1 MKDIEFLGEVESD
14 EERQQDPQAEALAL
28 PESDDEYEEV
38 LVRRKKSIRSVS
50 TTNTKKKVTLKDTE
64 PRHEDKAPTK
74 STTNYKIVRGDEE
87 AVSGSETVSGTVS
100 DSDGELEK
108 PKPKAKQYKKAG
120 ENDGR
125 RKRERTPAQKAAW
138 EKALKKRAENR
149 KLRAEE
155 REESKK
161 KQIVKK
167 AVRIKKEQIIDEAL
181 ELSDDSSD
189 EDDVEEI
196 QRVKQYVNKKKA
208 KRVAKA
214 KVKANPV
221 TRQESIRHYDFV

>member
-1 MKDIEFLGEVESD
+1 MSEMKDIEFLGEVESD
-14 EERQQDPQAEALAL
+14 EERQQDPQAEASAL

-38 LVRRKKSIRSVS
+38 LVRRKKNV
-50 TTNTKKKVTLKDTE
+50 NTKKKVTLKDTE

-74 STTNYKIVRGDEE
+74 STANYKIVKADEE
-87 AVSGSETVSGTVS
+87 GETVSG
-100 DSDGELEK
+100 SDGELEK

-161 KQIVKK
+161 KKIVKK

-181 ELSDDSSD
+181 EVSDDSSD

-214 KVKANPV
+214 KAKANPV
-221 TRQESIRHYDFV
+221 TTVSGRQESIQRYDFV

>member
-14 EERQQDPQAEALAL
+14 ASQPEALAL
-28 PESDDEYEEV
+28 PEAESDNEYEEV
-38 LVRRKKSIRSVS
+38 LVRRKKSV
-50 TTNTKKKVTLKDTE
+50 TTKKKVTMKDTE

-87 AVSGSETVSGTVS
+87 GETVSGTVS
-100 DSDGELEK
+100 DSDGELET

-214 KVKANPV
+214 KAKANPV
-221 TRQESIRHYDFV
+221 TTVSGRQESIQRYDFV

>member
-14 EERQQDPQAEALAL
+14 ASQPEALAL
-28 PESDDEYEEV
+28 PEAESDNEYEEV
-38 LVRRKKSIRSVS
+38 LVRRKKSV
-50 TTNTKKKVTLKDTE
+50 TTKKKVTMKDTE

-87 AVSGSETVSGTVS
+87 GETVSGTVS
-100 DSDGELEK
+100 DSDGELET

>member
-14 EERQQDPQAEALAL
+14 ASQPEALAL
-28 PESDDEYEEV
+28 PEAESDNEYEEV
-38 LVRRKKSIRSVS
+38 LVRRKKSV
-50 TTNTKKKVTLKDTE
+50 TTKKKVTMKDTE

-167 AVRIKKEQIIDEAL
+167 HILVGL
-181 ELSDDSSD
+181 
-189 EDDVEEI
+189 EDDEKFW
-196 QRVKQYVNKKKA
+196 RA
-208 KRVAKA
+208 RAS
-214 KVKANPV
+214 
-221 TRQESIRHYDFV
+221 R